1 MRAHLN
7 MDNANSYTVVESQ
20 DYPGSFELA
29 FGDGESI
36 VNITVTKEML
46 EDIQDSINHRIGE

>member
-1 MRAHLN
+1 MQTHLN
-7 MDNANSYTVVESQ
+7 MDNANSYTVVESH

-29 FGDGESI
+29 FGDCESI

-46 EDIQDSINHRIGE
+46 KDIQVSINHRIGE